1 VRIDRLDLRLLR
13 LPFLRP
19 FGTDH
24 PGDVGHRLVTRI
36 ARAAGGSH

>member
-13 LPFLRP
+13 LPFPRP
-19 FGTDH
+19 
-24 PGDVGHRLVTRI
+24 RI